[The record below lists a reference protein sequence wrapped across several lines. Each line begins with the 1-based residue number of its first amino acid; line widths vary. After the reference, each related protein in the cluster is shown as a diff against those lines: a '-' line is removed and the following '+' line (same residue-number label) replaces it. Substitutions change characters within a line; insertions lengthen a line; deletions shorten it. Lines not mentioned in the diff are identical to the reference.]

1 MKVTD
6 LLVLIKI
13 IAWKNLNSLVKN
25 INEVIIMVI
34 QPLVLNFCITQK

>member
-6 LLVLIKI
+6 LLVLSKI

-25 INEVIIMVI
+25 ISEVIIMVI
-34 QPLVLNFCITQK
+34 QPLVLNFCTTQK